1 MNQAKALEL
10 APKGSRLAP
19 LEVRGKDKLKH
30 LNLKPDVDWSKRRY
44 IFLLFASMNLLL
56 NYDTGVIPA
65 SLIQIKREVNMSFQ
79 EQAALGSL
87 VYLGLS
93 SASLIVSTVFQQF
106 SAARTI
112 VLMLVLNVGFCL
124 MFSFSFN
131 LYLMYVA
138 RIGMGFTQAFCVI
151 YGPVWINEFSPPQST
166 TRWMGLL
173 QAAVPLGI
181 MLGYTVS
188 GTIINF
194 FSDYISWR
202 FSIQLQAFLELPI
215 IICLAFA
222 DHSEIDI
229 TESVHKTSLAKV
241 SLNKQ
246 VRIDSINIGELAS
259 FWEQVK
265 MLLSSQIFIWVS
277 LALCSL
283 YFVVSGIQYWITIY
297 LIEVLGSD
305 PVLVLCSFGITCIT
319 GPLVGVLVG
328 SYISDNMGGYK
339 GENLLVA
346 LKLCAVFAVMAC
358 VFAIPI
364 GFVGSLVFVT
374 PLLWALL
381 FFGGAMIP
389 TATGINVNTVSREYQ
404 STSSSI
410 SQLVFNLGGY
420 FLSPILSAFV
430 MDQFDDPIEGLRWGV
445 RFILMASVV
454 GLLCISCAVVYAYYR
469 RRKGTYTDF
478 DEERDVVGDLAW
490 SAEEAN
496 LEVLRQ
502 RAHSLSI

>member
-1 MNQAKALEL
+1 MSQGRNIELMPQARQH
-10 APKGSRLAP
+10 GR
-19 LEVRGKDKLKH
+19 LEVRGLDKAKNIH
-30 LNLKPDVDWSKRRY
+30 LKPEVDWNKRRY
-44 IFLLFASMNLLL
+44 IFVLFACMNLLL

-87 VYLGLS
+87 VYLGVS

-106 SAARTI
+106 SAAKTL
-112 VLMLVLNVGFCL
+112 VLMLMLNVGFCL

-181 MLGYTVS
+181 MLGYTIS

-194 FSDYISWR
+194 FSDYVSWR
-202 FSIQLQAFLELPI
+202 FSIQLQAFLELPVI
-215 IICLAFA
+215 IALAFA
-222 DHSEIDI
+222 DHTEIDI
-229 TESVHKTSLAKV
+229 TDVDHRSSLAKV
-241 SLNKQ
+241 IQNKQ
-246 VRIDSINIGELAS
+246 IRIDSINIGELAS
-259 FWEQVK
+259 FWQQVK
-265 MLLSSQIFIWVS
+265 MLLHSPIFIWVS
-277 LALCSL
+277 FALCSL
-283 YFVVSGIQYWITIY
+283 YFVVTGIQYWITVY

-305 PVLVLCSFGITCIT
+305 PVLVLGSFGVTCIT

-328 SYISDNMGGYK
+328 SHISDNMGGYK
-339 GENLLVA
+339 GENLLSA
-346 LKLCAVFAVMAC
+346 LKLCTVFAVMAC

-364 GFVGSLVFVT
+364 GFVGSLLFVA

-389 TATGINVNTVSREYQ
+389 TATGINVNTVNR
-404 STSSSI
+404 
-410 SQLVFNLGGY
+410 
-420 FLSPILSAFV
+420 
-430 MDQFDDPIEGLRWGV
+430 
-445 RFILMASVV
+445 
-454 GLLCISCAVVYAYYR
+454 
-469 RRKGTYTDF
+469 
-478 DEERDVVGDLAW
+478 
-490 SAEEAN
+490 
-496 LEVLRQ
+496 
-502 RAHSLSI
+502 